1 MNCKFCNN
9 FIPDDAKVCSICGKS
24 VAEEA
29 LVAAETTAVAN
40 AAPTAAA
47 AEKPA
52 KVYKKK
58 SLTLP
63 LVIILIAAAAFVYMW
78 VFDANGI
85 ASCTDYLKANSADS
99 QQSATDVDDDLFN
112 IGGAVED
119 TVNENNSEDSVSDS
133 TVAVGANAAAGAV
146 GLAGVALLGKRMS
159 GNRKAKKQG

>member
-9 FIPDDAKVCSICGKS
+9 FIPDDAKVCAICGKS

-29 LVAAETTAVAN
+29 LVKAETAAVATAGEP
-40 AAPTAAA
+40 AADA
-47 AEKPA
+47 KPA

-58 SLTLP
+58 SLTFP
-63 LVIILIAAAAFVYMW
+63 FIVILIAAAAFIYMW

-85 ASCTDYLKANSADS
+85 ASCTDYNRGNKVDS
-99 QQSATDVDDDLFN
+99 QQSATDADNDLFN
-112 IGGAVED
+112 IGEAVENTVNDNNSED
-119 TVNENNSEDSVSDS
+119 TVNDN
-133 TVAVGANAAAGAV
+133 TIAIGANAAAGAV

>member
-24 VAEEA
+24 VEEEA
-29 LVAAETTAVAN
+29 LVVAETTAVAE
-40 AAPTAAA
+40 AAPAEAAA
-47 AEKPA
+47 KPA

-63 LVIILIAAAAFVYMW
+63 LIIILIAAAAFIYMW

-85 ASCTDYLKANSADS
+85 ASCNAYNKGNAADS
-99 QQSATDVDDDLFN
+99 QQSATDADDDLFN
-112 IGGAVED
+112 IGEAVED
-119 TVNENNSEDSVSDS
+119 TVNENNSEDTVSDS